1 MYFILWWQFKSNFLK
16 LTEVKN
22 GLQLS
27 SSLSA
32 IKFLLCQTKHVSGT
46 CFPTLLSFFPLLP
59 ESKWTDMYGDIITK
73 FSWMD
78 RLPNYLNNGALFAR
92 ASQVRVEL
100 HYKHSP
106 HKWSRSITQ
115 EVVIYEMFNLKA
127 FTVKILLFEDSGCF
141 CTYGLHCSPSFSCSN
156 WSLHP
161 PHKEGAAL
169 HSSYSCIRC
178 YTHLPSLLPYLS
190 SLWFLST

>member
-1 MYFILWWQFKSNFLK
+1 MVAVQEQFFKLNWSEKWASVVREFVSN
-16 LTEVKN
+16 
-22 GLQLS
+22 Q
-27 SSLSA
+27 
-32 IKFLLCQTKHVSGT
+32 FLLCQTKHVSGT

-59 ESKWTDMYGDIITK
+59 ESKRTDMYGDIITK

-106 HKWSRSITQ
+106 QKVVMVNYTRSGHLWDVQ
-115 EVVIYEMFNLKA
+115 FKGFHCENF
-127 FTVKILLFEDSGCF
+127 FFEDSGHF
-141 CTYGLHCSPSFSCSN
+141 CTYGLHCSPFFSCSN

-161 PHKEGAAL
+161 LHKEGAAL

-190 SLWFLST
+190 SL

>member
-1 MYFILWWQFKSNFLK
+1 MYFILWWKFKNNFLN

-27 SSLSA
+27 ASLSA

-46 CFPTLLSFFPLLP
+46 CFPTLLSFFCLLP
-59 ESKWTDMYGDIITK
+59 ESKRTDMYGDIITK

-78 RLPNYLNNGALFAR
+78 RLPIILTMGLCSYVLRKCVWISTINF
-92 ASQVRVEL
+92 
-100 HYKHSP
+100 HPK
-106 HKWSRSITQ
+106 KWWITQ

-127 FTVKILLFEDSGCF
+127 FTVKILLFEDSGHF
-141 CTYGLHCSPSFSCSN
+141 CTCGLHCSPFFSCSN

-161 PHKEGAAL
+161 LHKEGAAL

-190 SLWFLST
+190 SL